1 MLLPPQLP
9 VVAPIADAVD
19 QPEHAT
25 RPEIAARQRRRAEE
39 AEARADE
46 LAERLKYA
54 EKLLAGREVTA

>member
-1 MLLPPQLP
+1 MRSEEQGELSLARPPVKASVPMELIRAQ
-9 VVAPIADAVD
+9 
-19 QPEHAT
+19 
-25 RPEIAARQRRRAEE
+25 RRAEE

>member
-1 MLLPPQLP
+1 MLLPSAPP
-9 VVAPIADAVD
+9 VVVPV
-19 QPEHAT
+19 
-25 RPEIAARQRRRAEE
+25 AEE